1 MQSMASWSTSSRH
14 HNHPNVHQF
23 IIIILDIIH
32 IITII
37 ISSIT
42 SSSSVLITIIRVSP
56 PLGRYNAINGQV
68 SILQSN
74 TTCQT
79 TEMQTHGW
87 KNQMESYFC
96 LSLKRPVSHKGQ
108 GMCKTSLRPAAAM
121 SKVNMKR
128 VQAGVSPPLF
138 RAGPIAPLGGR
149 QMYHI
154 LNIGARPGRLLA
166 PRSTSDSTPSTPS
179 CRAARYERRRK
190 QLRVILTLSTS

>member
-1 MQSMASWSTSSRH
+1 M
-14 HNHPNVHQF
+14 
-23 IIIILDIIH
+23 
-32 IITII
+32 
-37 ISSIT
+37 SIE
-42 SSSSVLITIIRVSP
+42 
-56 PLGRYNAINGQV
+56 
-68 SILQSN
+68 QSN
-74 TTCQT
+74 TTCQGQT

-87 KNQMESYFC
+87 KNQMEGFFC

-108 GMCKTSLRPAAAM
+108 RMCKTSLRPAAAM
-121 SKVNMKR
+121 SEVNMKR

-166 PRSTSDSTPSTPS
+166 PRNTLDATPSTPS

-190 QLRVILTLSTS
+190 QLRVILTLSTSQLFQ

>member
-1 MQSMASWSTSSRH
+1 MATK
-14 HNHPNVHQF
+14 
-23 IIIILDIIH
+23 IIH
-32 IITII
+32 IIITII
-37 ISSIT
+37 INNIT
-42 SSSSVLITIIRVSP
+42 CMIILLLFITIIRVSP

-138 RAGPIAPLGGR
+138 RAGPIAPPGRGR

-166 PRSTSDSTPSTPS
+166 PWTQPRV
-179 CRAARYERRRK
+179 
-190 QLRVILTLSTS
+190 LRVAERQDMSVGENNFASSSPFRQVNSFNK

>member
-14 HNHPNVHQF
+14 HNHPNVHHHHPRHHPYYHH
-23 IIIILDIIH
+23 IH
-32 IITII
+32 QQHY
-37 ISSIT
+37 
-42 SSSSVLITIIRVSP
+42 LLLFITIIRVSP
-56 PLGRYNAINGQV
+56 PLGPYNAINGQV

-138 RAGPIAPLGGR
+138 RAGPIAPPGRGR

-166 PRSTSDSTPSTPS
+166 PRRNCQYSRVAT
-179 CRAARYERRRK
+179 ARYEQRK
-190 QLRVILTLSTS
+190 QPRVILTLSTS

>member
-14 HNHPNVHQF
+14 HNHPNVHHHHPRHHPYYHHNHQQHYLLLF
-23 IIIILDIIH
+23 I
-32 IITII
+32 
-37 ISSIT
+37 S
-42 SSSSVLITIIRVSP
+42 IIRVSP
-56 PLGRYNAINGQV
+56 PLGLNNAINGQV
-68 SILQSN
+68 SIEQSN

-79 TEMQTHGW
+79 TEMQTQGW

-121 SKVNMKR
+121 SEVNMKR

-138 RAGPIAPLGGR
+138 RAGPIAPPGRGR

-166 PRSTSDSTPSTPS
+166 PWTQPRV
-179 CRAARYERRRK
+179 
-190 QLRVILTLSTS
+190 LRVAERQDMSVGENNFASSSPFRQVNSFNK

>member
-1 MQSMASWSTSSRH
+1 MATK
-14 HNHPNVHQF
+14 
-23 IIIILDIIH
+23 IIH
-32 IITII
+32 IIITII
-37 ISSIT
+37 INNIT
-42 SSSSVLITIIRVSP
+42 CMIILLLFITIIRVSP

-138 RAGPIAPLGGR
+138 RAGPIAPPGRGR

-166 PRSTSDSTPSTPS
+166 PWTQPRV
-179 CRAARYERRRK
+179 
-190 QLRVILTLSTS
+190 LRVAERQDMSVGENNFASSSPFQRAFLDN